1 MTVHRPTRGDLFV
14 ISAPSGAGKE
24 TLVRRVLEGGLL
36 GEGAAVTMSVSH
48 TTRPPRRGEVDGVD
62 YHFVD
67 DATFE
72 AMIAGGEL
80 LEWARYQGR
89 CYGTSRAEVLP
100 RLAAG
105 VDVVL
110 VIEVQGAEK
119 VLAQYPEARSIFI
132 LPPSY
137 RELERRLAGRGL
149 DGPESMRGRLAVSL
163 DEIRRY
169 KSYDYVMI
177 NDVLDRASTELAAI
191 FLEKRLRTERMEE
204 RVQEILAGFEAA
216 LGGA

>member
-1 MTVHRPTRGDLFV
+1 MTADHAMRGDLFV

-36 GEGAAVTMSVSH
+36 PEGAVAMSVSH
-48 TTRPPRRGEVDGVD
+48 TTRSPRRGETDGVD

-72 AMIAGGEL
+72 AMVEADEL
-80 LEWARYQGR
+80 LEWARYQDR
-89 CYGTSRAEVLP
+89 YYGTSRAEVLP

-119 VLAQYPEARSIFI
+119 LMARYPEARSIFI

-137 RELERRLAGRGL
+137 EELERRLAGRGL

-169 KSYDYVMI
+169 RSYDYVI
-177 NDVLDRASTELAAI
+177 VNDVLDRAGTELAAI
-191 FLEKRLRTERMEE
+191 FLEKRLRTERMEG
-204 RVQEILAGFEAA
+204 RVREILAGFEEA